1 MALSAAIAES
11 LNMDS
16 QGARWISLISASLLA
31 LVILIYPI
39 ALSTNGEAPSHGP
52 LMLLMLGICAGFVH
66 GVGFV
71 PQSTILKKVFSPLV
85 AWPLMLAGVL
95 MSYS

>member
-1 MALSAAIAES
+1 
-11 LNMDS
+11 MD
-16 QGARWISLISASLLA
+16 GKGTRWISLISAGLLA

-39 ALSTNGEAPSHGP
+39 VLSKNGEAPSHGP
-52 LMLLMLGICAGFVH
+52 LILLMLGICAGFVH

-71 PQSTILKKVFSPLV
+71 PQSTLLQKVFSPFV

-95 MSYS
+95 MMLV